1 METAVKTLDVR
12 KVSPFERPN
21 LLFPAISALAA
32 GETLEIIND
41 HDPSHLSM
49 LLESQSPG
57 QYQVMTTEYPDRW
70 VAHITKTMHETDK
83 KQQVKDLIKELHGGG
98 DPAKLKEKGK
108 DILNSI
114 SHTDIALIEQELI
127 REGTTV
133 DEIRKLCDVHLEM
146 MRDSIVKNR
155 IEVHAPHPIHT
166 LMEEHQVI
174 LGNLKKLKELTE
186 TFKSKKNFKRL
197 ETELAELKEVSH
209 ELIEAEKH
217 HQREEDVI
225 FPAIEKQGVVEP
237 PEIMRQE
244 HVEFRRRKEA
254 LYKLAQNA
262 ETLSYEEFIA
272 KLTDHGLFIAKEL
285 DSHIYKEDNILY
297 QLALQVVPKG
307 EWDEIKRRCD
317 EIGYCCFTPQG

>member
-12 KVSPFERPN
+12 NVSPFERPS
-21 LLFPAISALAA
+21 LLFPAISALAV
-32 GETLEIIND
+32 GETLEIVND

-49 LLESQSPG
+49 LLESQAPG
-57 QYQVMTTEYPDRW
+57 QYQVVTTEYPDRW
-70 VAHITKTMHETDK
+70 VVHVTKTMHEAEK

-98 DPAKLKEKGK
+98 DPEKLKEKGK
-108 DILNSI
+108 DILSSI

-146 MRDSIVKNR
+146 MKDSIVKNK
-155 IEVHAPHPIHT
+155 IEVQAPHPIHT
-166 LMEEHQVI
+166 LMEEHKVI
-174 LGNLKKLKELTE
+174 LGNLKKLKELVE
-186 TFKSKKNFKRL
+186 AFKSKESFKNSEAKL
-197 ETELAELKEVSH
+197 EELKEVSH

-225 FPAIEKQGVVEP
+225 FPSLEKQGITEP

-244 HVEFRRRKEA
+244 HVEFRKRKES

-262 ETLSYEEFIA
+262 ETLPYKEFLT

-297 QLALQVVPKG
+297 QLALQVVPKS
-307 EWDEIKRRCD
+307 EWDEIKRKCD